1 MTQSDN
7 SGVPRKMKELKDACA
22 AGGEEPAER
31 GRCKTRL
38 PTERAADPD
47 ERRLRRRKWIKTV
60 AYVLT
65 VASVFVFLH
74 YAGRWIL
81 NTLRILF

>member
-7 SGVPRKMKELKDACA
+7 SGVPPKIEKTK
-22 AGGEEPAER
+22 AGGEEPAES
-31 GRCKTRL
+31 GHCKTRL
-38 PTERAADPD
+38 RTERAADPD
-47 ERRLRRRKWIKTV
+47 ERRLRRMKWIKTV

-81 NTLRILF
+81 HAWLIITDRRW